1 MMLAATP
8 DAPVARKLGTL
19 AVGLLLVASGVALM
33 IRAEL
38 GVAPWDVLNTGLAK
52 AAGVDIGV
60 AAMVLPFVVTL
71 LGWTLGRRPGPGT
84 VLAVLL
90 VGPML
95 SAILHQIPH
104 QEALATRVAFF
115 AVAFVVI
122 AAGIT
127 AVIIAE
133 FGPGPAEMVMLA
145 IHDRGYPLAASRTAI
160 ELVCVSVGWAIGG
173 QVGVGTVAVAVLLG
187 PTLRRMLTAAGFDAV
202 GNVDEASDCAAPGA

>member
-19 AVGLLLVASGVALM
+19 AFGLLLVASGVALM

-60 AAMVLPFVVTL
+60 AAMVLPLAVSL
-71 LGWTLGRRPGPGT
+71 LGWALGRRPGPGT

-95 SAILHQIPH
+95 SAILRQIPH
-104 QEALATRVAFF
+104 QEALVTRVAFF

-127 AVIIAE
+127 AVIVAE

-145 IHDRGYPLAASRTAI
+145 IHDRGYPLAASRTAM

-187 PTLRRMLTAAGFDAV
+187 PTLRRMLTATGFDAV